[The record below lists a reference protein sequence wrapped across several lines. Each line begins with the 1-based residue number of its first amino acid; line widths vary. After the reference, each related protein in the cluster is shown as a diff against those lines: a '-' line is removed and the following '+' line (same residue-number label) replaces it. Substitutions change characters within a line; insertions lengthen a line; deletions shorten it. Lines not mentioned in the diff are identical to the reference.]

1 MTDDLVD
8 RALNRPKGRQHV
20 SDNTDQKAR
29 YAPVDESEWGWAIEV
44 FEKGSWKIIFGPVF
58 READVQTKIPKDSNN
73 YRIHGSAELGRVLR
87 QAIKKQEE
95 EAKDRKSVV

>member
-1 MTDDLVD
+1 MPGIDIDEILRREKLRPYVAESSKDSD
-8 RALNRPKGRQHV
+8 RFK
-20 SDNTDQKAR
+20 
-29 YAPVDESEWGWAIEV
+29 PVDDSDWAWAIEV

-58 READVQTKIPKDSNN
+58 REAEVQAKIPKDSNN

-95 EAKDRKSVV
+95 EAKKKR